1 MTALKLDENLSD
13 RLLVRVRDA
22 GQDAESVR
30 TEKLDGTADEALFA
44 HCRTEQRT
52 LVTLDLDFSNPLRF
66 SPVKT
71 AGTIVLRPNRP
82 SMPEINNLMEALI
95 DRLKFDSP
103 KERIWIV
110 EAGRVRIYS
119 DWYSEDSD

>member
-1 MTALKLDENLSD
+1 MTHLKLDENLSD
-13 RLLVRVRDA
+13 RVLTRMRAA
-22 GQDAESVR
+22 GLDTESVR
-30 TEKLDGTADEALFA
+30 TQKLSGTADEALFD

-52 LVTLDLDFSNPLRF
+52 LITLDLDFSNPLRF

-82 SMPEINNLMEALI
+82 SMPEINALI
-95 DRLKFDSP
+95 ETVIRRLEVDSP

-110 EAGRVRIYS
+110 EAGRVRIFS
-119 DWYSEDSD
+119 DWNSESE

>member
-1 MTALKLDENLSD
+1 MTSLKLDENLGD
-13 RLLVRVRDA
+13 RLLVRVREA
-22 GQDAESVR
+22 GLDAESVR
-30 TEKLDGTADEALFA
+30 TEKLDGTTDEALFE

-82 SMPEINNLMEALI
+82 SMPEINALMETAI
-95 DRLKFDSP
+95 ERLGVDSP
-103 KERIWIV
+103 RERIWIV
-110 EAGRVRIYS
+110 EAGRVRIYR
-119 DWYSEDSD
+119 DWYSESE